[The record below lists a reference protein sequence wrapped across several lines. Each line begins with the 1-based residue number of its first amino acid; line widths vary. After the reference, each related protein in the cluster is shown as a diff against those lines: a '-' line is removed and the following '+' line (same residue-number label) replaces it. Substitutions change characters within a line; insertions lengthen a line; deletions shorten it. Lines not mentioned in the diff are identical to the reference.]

1 MGNEKFDS
9 FLDPGSAIFRWECAH
24 QRVLLHRLLQWRGG
38 KTATSNW
45 ENWETARGSSP
56 FMNQN
61 IQHHFLIFPGGDRK
75 TMLKR
80 VCKDRPHSL
89 VLVID

>member
-9 FLDPGSAIFRWECAH
+9 FLDPGSAIFRRVCAH

-56 FMNQN
+56 LMNQN
-61 IQHHFLIFPGGDRK
+61 IQHPFSSFLEEIGK
-75 TMLKR
+75 L
-80 VCKDRPHSL
+80 S
-89 VLVID
+89 